1 MLKKKKKAMKVIDI
15 INRAQSTL
23 FTFELLPPLKGASF
37 SEIEETIEPLVHYA
51 PSYINVTYHRPEVVL
66 KEQPSGL
73 LERRIIKKRPGTVGV
88 SAGIKYKYG
97 IDVVPHLIC
106 GSFTREE
113 TEDALIDL
121 NFLGIDNVLALRGD
135 AEKGA
140 KSFQSEPGGNK
151 LAIDLVKQ
159 VNGLN
164 HGKYVDPETPHIHQ
178 TDFCIGVAGYPEKHS
193 EAPNLETDLLN
204 LKAKVDAG
212 AHYIVTQMFFDNQ
225 KFFQFVEQCRAIGI
239 NVPIIPGIKPI
250 SMKKHLTML
259 PQIFH
264 IDLPQDLV
272 EAVGRCKNN
281 EEVRQV
287 GVEWGIAQSKELKEA
302 GVPVLH
308 YYTMGKPDNIEKIV
322 KEVF

>member
-225 KFFQFVEQCRAIGI
+225 KFFQFVEQCRGIGI

>member
-1 MLKKKKKAMKVIDI
+1 
-15 INRAQSTL
+15 
-23 FTFELLPPLKGASF
+23 
-37 SEIEETIEPLVHYA
+37 
-51 PSYINVTYHRPEVVL
+51 
-66 KEQPSGL
+66 
-73 LERRIIKKRPGTVGV
+73 
-88 SAGIKYKYG
+88 
-97 IDVVPHLIC
+97 
-106 GSFTREE
+106 
-113 TEDALIDL
+113 
-121 NFLGIDNVLALRGD
+121 
-135 AEKGA
+135 
-140 KSFQSEPGGNK
+140 
-151 LAIDLVKQ
+151 
-159 VNGLN
+159 
-164 HGKYVDPETPHIHQ
+164 
-178 TDFCIGVAGYPEKHS
+178 
-193 EAPNLETDLLN
+193 LETDLIN

-225 KFFQFVEQCRAIGI
+225 KFFQFVEQCRVIGI

>member
-1 MLKKKKKAMKVIDI
+1 VLKKKKKAMKVIDI